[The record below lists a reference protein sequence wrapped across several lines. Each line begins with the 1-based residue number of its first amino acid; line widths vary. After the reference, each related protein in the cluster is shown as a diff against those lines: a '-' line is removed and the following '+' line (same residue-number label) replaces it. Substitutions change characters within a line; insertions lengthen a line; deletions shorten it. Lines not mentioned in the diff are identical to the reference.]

1 MYVFGSMVNC
11 IAMKGNWGNWGRR
24 IGVTSVL
31 PSQRWVWRIER
42 ALDIATS
49 WVLTLKKCWCR
60 IVINMESSPITAP
73 DMLQTHLRCSTLKIH
88 TGQSEGSNTRGGFW
102 PWCHFLRFQK
112 FGLVAKR
119 PPSPAY
125 VFVGFPKQDSHLRWL
140 KRFLSF

>member
-1 MYVFGSMVNC
+1 MCLGPRFIVQQW
-11 IAMKGNWGNWGRR
+11 KR
-24 IGVTSVL
+24 IGAIGVSILGSRLSSPARGGCEESKRVL
-31 PSQRWVWRIER
+31 N
-42 ALDIATS
+42 IATS

-88 TGQSEGSNTRGGFW
+88 RGPSEGSNTKGDFW